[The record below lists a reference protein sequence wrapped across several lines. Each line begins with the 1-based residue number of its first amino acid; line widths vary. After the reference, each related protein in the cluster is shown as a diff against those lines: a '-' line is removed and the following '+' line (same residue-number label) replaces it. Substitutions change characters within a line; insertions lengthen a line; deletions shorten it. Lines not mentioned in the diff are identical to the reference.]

1 MGRPDPWTR
10 GGSDTM
16 SPMTPN
22 TPDPRRWWILTAV
35 AFGSIMTP
43 LDGSI
48 INVALPAMS
57 AALRADLTAVEWVA
71 TAYLLVV
78 GTTVLT
84 WGRLGDLLGL
94 KRIYLVGLSLFS
106 LGSLLCGLSHS
117 LGLLVGWRVL
127 QAVGGGMLLSVGP
140 GIIAEAFPQRE
151 LGQALGLNGVVVALG
166 LALGPTLGGI
176 LTGSLGWPWIF
187 FVNVPV
193 GIAGVLWGARILPEA
208 KGRVAEPFDIPGAGF
223 AGVAFLG
230 ILSALSLG
238 PTIGF
243 GSTSVVALF
252 VLGGLGLFAFALREL
267 RYRFPM
273 LDPALFRNRVFAAA
287 STATL
292 LNFLAQ
298 FAVTFLMP
306 FYLETL
312 RAMRPEQ
319 AGLLLTAFPL
329 VMMLTA
335 PFAGRLSDRMGT
347 RWLATGGMALQ
358 IIALLLLGRLSAS
371 DPPLRIAAELALFG
385 AGNGLFTA
393 PNNSAVMGAAPGRRR
408 GIAGGVLA
416 MMRYLGMALGIGL
429 TAAVFAHASGLGAN
443 DLGTAQPGLG
453 FQISFLRGLHTSY
466 ALAAGLAVIGLITSA
481 VRGKEQARAH

>member
-1 MGRPDPWTR
+1 MGAMTAVRPA
-10 GGSDTM
+10 
-16 SPMTPN
+16 
-22 TPDPRRWWILTAV
+22 DPRRWWILTAV

-48 INVALPAMS
+48 VNVALPAMS
-57 AALRADLTAVEWVA
+57 AALRADITAVEWVA

-84 WGRLGDLLGL
+84 WGRLGDLVGL
-94 KRIYLVGLSLFS
+94 KRIYLAGLSLFS
-106 LGSLLCGLSHS
+106 LGSLLCGLSHT
-117 LGLLVGWRVL
+117 LGLLVLWRVL

-140 GIIAEAFPQRE
+140 GIITEAFPPGE
-151 LGQALGLNGVVVALG
+151 LGQALGWNGVVVALG
-166 LALGPTLGGI
+166 LALGPTLGGL
-176 LTGSLGWPWIF
+176 LTGTLGWEWIF

-208 KGRVAEPFDIPGAGF
+208 AGRVAEPFDIPGAVL
-223 AGVAFLG
+223 AAVAFLG
-230 ILSALSLG
+230 ILTALSLG
-238 PTIGF
+238 PGAGF
-243 GSTSVVALF
+243 GSALVVGLF
-252 VLGGLGLFAFALREL
+252 AVGGLGLAAFVLREL
-267 RYRFPM
+267 RYRYPM
-273 LDPALFRNRVFAAA
+273 LDPMLFANRVFAAA

-312 RAMRPEQ
+312 RALTPEQ

-329 VMMLTA
+329 IMMLTA
-335 PFAGRLSDRMGT
+335 PVAGRLSDRVGT
-347 RWLATGGMALQ
+347 RWLATAGMAVQ
-358 IIALLLLGRLSAS
+358 IVALLLIGHLGLS

-416 MMRYLGMALGIGL
+416 MTRYLGMALGIGL
-429 TAAVFAHASGLGAN
+429 TAAIFAHASGLGAN
-443 DLGTAQPGLG
+443 ELGAVPATGGAAAAVSSAFQTA
-453 FQISFLRGLHTSY
+453 FLRGLHASY
-466 ALAAGLAVIGLITSA
+466 GIAAALAIVGMITSA
-481 VRGKEQARAH
+481 VRGKEQARAGR

>member
-1 MGRPDPWTR
+1 MVL
-10 GGSDTM
+10 
-16 SPMTPN
+16 MTAQR
-22 TPDPRRWWILTAV
+22 TVAAPDPRRWRILTAV

-84 WGRLGDLLGL
+84 WGRLGDLVGL
-94 KRIYLVGLSLFS
+94 KRIFLAGLSLFS
-106 LGSLLCGLSHS
+106 LGSLLCGLARS
-117 LGLLVGWRVL
+117 LPLLVAWRVL

-140 GIIAEAFPQRE
+140 GIITEAFPPQE
-151 LGQALGLNGVVVALG
+151 LGQALGWNGVVVALG

-176 LTGSLGWPWIF
+176 LTGTLGWPWIF

-193 GIAGVLWGARILPEA
+193 GIAGVIWGARILPEA
-208 KGRVAEPFDIPGAGF
+208 RGRVAEPFDIPGALL

-238 PTIGF
+238 PTSGF
-243 GSTSVVALF
+243 GSPAVAALF
-252 VLGGLGLFAFALREL
+252 AAGAAGLVAFVLREL
-267 RYRFPM
+267 GYRFPM
-273 LDPALFRNRVFAAA
+273 LDPALFRSRVFAAA

-312 RAMRPEQ
+312 RAMAPEQ
-319 AGLLLTAFPL
+319 AGVLLTAFPL
-329 VMMLTA
+329 TMMLTA
-335 PFAGRLSDRMGT
+335 PLAGRLSDRMGT
-347 RWLATGGMALQ
+347 RLLASAGMGVQVL
-358 IIALLLLGRLSAS
+358 ALLLIGRLGLT

-416 MMRYLGMALGIGL
+416 MMRYLGMALGIAL
-429 TAAVFAHASGLGAN
+429 TAAIFAHASGLGAN
-443 DLGTAQPGLG
+443 QLGAAPGGGVATAAAPA
-453 FQISFLRGLHTSY
+453 FRRAFLRGLHASY
-466 ALAAGLAVIGLITSA
+466 TVAAGLAVIGLVTSA
-481 VRGKEQARAH
+481 VRGREQARAGA

>member
-1 MGRPDPWTR
+1 
-10 GGSDTM
+10 
-16 SPMTPN
+16 MTAARSAQAG
-22 TPDPRRWWILTAV
+22 DPRRWWILTAV
-35 AFGSIMTP
+35 AFGSLMTP

-57 AALRADLTAVEWVA
+57 ASLRADLTSVEWVA

-84 WGRLGDLLGL
+84 WGRLGDLIGL
-94 KRIYLVGLSLFS
+94 RRIYLVGMALFS
-106 LGSLLCGLSHS
+106 AGSLLCGLSHA
-117 LGLLVGWRVL
+117 LGLLVAWRIL
-127 QAVGGGMLLSVGP
+127 QAIGGGMLLSVGP
-140 GIIAEAFPQRE
+140 GIITEAFPASE

-166 LALGPTLGGI
+166 LALGPPLGGL

-193 GIAGVLWGARILPEA
+193 GIIGVIWSSRILPA
-208 KGRVAEPFDIPGAGF
+208 SRTRVAEPFDIPGA
-223 AGVAFLG
+223 ALAAVAFLG

-238 PTIGF
+238 PTNGF
-243 GSTSVVALF
+243 GTPPVVALF
-252 VLGGLGLFAFALREL
+252 ALGAGGLFAFILREL

-273 LDPALFRNRVFAAA
+273 LDLNLFRHRVFAAA

-312 RAMRPEQ
+312 RRMSPEQ
-319 AGLLLTAFPL
+319 TGLVLTAFPL
-329 VMMLTA
+329 MMMLTA
-335 PFAGRLSDRMGT
+335 PLAGRLSDRIGS
-347 RWLATGGMALQ
+347 RLLAVSGMAVQ
-358 IIALLLLGRLSAS
+358 IAALLLIARLGMGDS
-371 DPPLRIAAELALFG
+371 PLRIAGELALFG
-385 AGNGLFTA
+385 AGNGLFSA

-429 TAAVFAHASGLGAN
+429 TAALFAHASGLGGN
-443 DLGTAQPGLG
+443 QLGASPGAAAAAPSPS
-453 FQISFLRGLHTSY
+453 FQGAFLRGLHASY
-466 ALAAGLAVIGLITSA
+466 TLAAALAVIGLVTSA
-481 VRGKEQARAH
+481 VRGREQARARP